1 MAAREKQISR
11 TNQLITDLNTAVQKA
26 EELNSKLAQNISDS
40 KEYFEDIKEYQT
52 KIKEMT
58 ADTLSVS
65 MSKERAFKEAPRVPM
80 AFTNIPKPIKL
91 EFEKMAKEHGLNL
104 KEYLYFCLRAGGCN
118 IPEASKIDARRR

>member
-1 MAAREKQISR
+1 
-11 TNQLITDLNTAVQKA
+11 
-26 EELNSKLAQNISDS
+26 
-40 KEYFEDIKEYQT
+40 
-52 KIKEMT
+52 
-58 ADTLSVS
+58 
-65 MSKERAFKEAPRVPM
+65 M

>member
-1 MAAREKQISR
+1 MG
-11 TNQLITDLNTAVQKA
+11 
-26 EELNSKLAQNISDS
+26 ELNIDLGSISEEKDPIP
-40 KEYFEDIKEYQT
+40 EE
-52 KIKEMT
+52 IKEMT

-65 MSKERAFKEAPRVPM
+65 MAKERAFKEAPRVPM